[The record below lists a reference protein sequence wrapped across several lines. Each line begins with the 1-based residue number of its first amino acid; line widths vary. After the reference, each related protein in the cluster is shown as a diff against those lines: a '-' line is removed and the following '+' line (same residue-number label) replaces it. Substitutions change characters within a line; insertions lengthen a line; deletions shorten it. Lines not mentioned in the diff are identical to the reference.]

1 MFALRTLSSRL
12 HHVVAPSSYSSIFLV
27 TISNHV
33 RFKHKSSG
41 GGGSGSSMY
50 NPRSGRRES
59 GNTHHGKTESEVQQ
73 QQHRIHEPDESN
85 KLLEDK

>member
-1 MFALRTLSSRL
+1 MFTIRTLSSRL
-12 HHVVAPSSYSSIFLV
+12 HHVAPLSYSRIFLV

-33 RFKHKSSG
+33 RFKHKSVG
-41 GGGSGSSMY
+41 GKTSMY

-59 GNTHHGKTESEVQQ
+59 GNTHHGKGESEVE
-73 QQHRIHEPDESN
+73 QHHRTHELDDDSK

>member
-12 HHVVAPSSYSSIFLV
+12 HHVVAPSSYSSLMLV

-33 RFKHKSSG
+33 RFKHKS
-41 GGGSGSSMY
+41 GGGSGSMY

-59 GNTHHGKTESEVQQ
+59 GKTHHGKTESEVQQ
-73 QQHRIHEPDESN
+73 QQYQIHEPDESN